1 MTEKPN
7 TQAVY
12 DAIAETV
19 TKIEEADE
27 RQLQAQKASNPSEDQ
42 TALLDES
49 PRISFDTP
57 TSLGE
62 EVDESI
68 KEADQ
73 AVQKAESIKM
83 SEDKADE
90 KESQLRDEEENSLE
104 KNATTPTPKPKS

>member
-1 MTEKPN
+1 MTEKPH

-27 RQLQAQKASNPSEDQ
+27 RQLQAEKASNPSEDQ
-42 TALLDES
+42 TALLDKS
-49 PRISFDTP
+49 PRISSDTP
-57 TSLGE
+57 TSLRK

-104 KNATTPTPKPKS
+104 KNDTTPKPKP